1 MAYGLKPTR
10 FFFLTKQLQDAFQRV
25 SDESAQQK
33 EALHALKQKESKA
46 TNMVTELT
54 AVSLG
59 EPEITFPS
67 RQRLLLVNQSLRDDE
82 NWQMNNSPHAC
93 LRHTSKFH
101 PQASFSHCKVAK
113 FCINEFLR
121 LNRIPTHRECNC
133 EEFCLQARPDW
144 DVTKTGN
151 GKMKNENKA

>member
-54 AVSLG
+54 AVRFLEYSLSLR
-59 EPEITFPS
+59 EPEITG
-67 RQRLLLVNQSLRDDE
+67 RQRPLLQG
-82 NWQMNNSPHAC
+82 
-93 LRHTSKFH
+93 H
-101 PQASFSHCKVAK
+101 PASIF
-113 FCINEFLR
+113 
-121 LNRIPTHRECNC
+121 
-133 EEFCLQARPDW
+133 
-144 DVTKTGN
+144 
-151 GKMKNENKA
+151 GKYLFGRRFEI